1 MIVRKSADQ
10 RKTEIVT
17 AMLRLAD
24 ELGPDRLTT
33 KAVADAV
40 GLTQPAIFRHF
51 PTKQALWA
59 AVAKEITDKMTTAWA
74 EVMQNNTAPKERVT
88 GLILAQLRQIGAKP
102 AIPAIL
108 FSRELHVENDN
119 LRQSVLALMTQL
131 TTHLAS
137 EFTKGQEIGVFRADL
152 APKDGAFLLVSLIQ
166 GLAIRWSLGG
176 KAFSLEAEGKRL
188 LAIQIK
194 VLSAN
199 KTSEQTS

>member
-1 MIVRKSADQ
+1 MVVRKSADH
-10 RKTEIVT
+10 RKTEIVM
-17 AMLRLAD
+17 AILRLAD

-33 KAVADAV
+33 KAVADVV

-51 PTKQALWA
+51 PNKQALWA
-59 AVAKEITDKMTTAWA
+59 AVAKEITEKMTSAWDG
-74 EVMQNNTAPKERVT
+74 VMQNNTAPKDRVA
-88 GLILAQLRQIGAKP
+88 GLILVQLRLIEARP

-137 EFTKGQEIGVFRADL
+137 ELAKGQEIGVFRTDL

-188 LAIQIK
+188 LATQIK
-194 VLSAN
+194 LFSDNTA
-199 KTSEQTS
+199 SEQTS

>member
-1 MIVRKSADQ
+1 MVVRKSADH
-10 RKTEIVT
+10 RKTEIVM
-17 AMLRLAD
+17 AILRLAD

-33 KAVADAV
+33 KAVADVV

-51 PTKQALWA
+51 PNKQALWA
-59 AVAKEITDKMTTAWA
+59 AVAKEITEKMTSAWDG
-74 EVMQNNTAPKERVT
+74 VMQNNTAPKDRVA
-88 GLILAQLRQIGAKP
+88 GLILVQLRQIEARP

-137 EFTKGQEIGVFRADL
+137 ELAKGQEIGVFRTDL

-188 LAIQIK
+188 LATQIK
-194 VLSAN
+194 LFSDNTA
-199 KTSEQTS
+199 SEQTS

>member
-1 MIVRKSADQ
+1 MIVRKSADH
-10 RKTEIVT
+10 RKTEIVST
-17 AMLRLAD
+17 MLRLAD

-59 AVAKEITDKMTTAWA
+59 AVAKEITDKMTSAWA
-74 EVMQNNTAPKERVT
+74 EVMQNNTAPKDRVT
-88 GLILAQLRQIGAKP
+88 GLILVQLSQIEARP

-131 TTHLAS
+131 TTHLA
-137 EFTKGQEIGVFRADL
+137 TDLAKGQEAGIFRTDL
-152 APKDGAFLLVSLIQ
+152 APKDGAFLLVSLLQ
-166 GLAIRWSLGG
+166 GLAIRWSLSG
-176 KAFSLEAEGKRL
+176 KAFSLGDEGKRL
-188 LAIQIK
+188 LATQIK
-194 VLSAN
+194 LFSDN
-199 KTSEQTS
+199 KLSEQVL